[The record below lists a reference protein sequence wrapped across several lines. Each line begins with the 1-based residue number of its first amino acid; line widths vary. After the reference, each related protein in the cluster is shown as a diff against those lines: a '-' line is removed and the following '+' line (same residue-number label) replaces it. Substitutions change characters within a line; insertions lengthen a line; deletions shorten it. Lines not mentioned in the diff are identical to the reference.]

1 MRTVGI
7 FYDGSVY
14 TRRWLWTLLWAK
26 DEIKKLGYKIEF
38 VVFSQKLSDRDA
50 RRLENGTF
58 ETVLIAQHAG
68 FRKLP
73 IQQKSKFL
81 KYVKQYCRNLIWL
94 DTSDST
100 GTCNFEVLPYVDKY
114 LKKQLANDLSVYKQP
129 LYGGRLHSDY
139 FHRKFGVLDP
149 DVEKDIMAPLDD
161 RSIDKIGLSWNVGI
175 GNIESHG
182 LVHNI
187 FNRFLF
193 PYIPVKTNLYH
204 FISPLM
210 GERAIDVE
218 FQGSFTSLGV
228 GWQRNTASTMLSKR
242 SDLRVPSMEKRGS
255 YKAYF
260 RELTQSKCTLG
271 LFSFGEICYR
281 DFEAFIAGS
290 VLIKPDMS
298 HMRTW
303 PDWYIKDETYISVA
317 WDLSDLEQKIDQV
330 IGDWIHYRQVAAAA
344 QKRYQYFVGPAGKK
358 EFACR
363 FVDIVT

>member
-114 LKKQLANDLSVYKQP
+114 LKKHTVSIST
-129 LYGGRLHSDY
+129 RL
-139 FHRKFGVLDP
+139 
-149 DVEKDIMAPLDD
+149 MA
-161 RSIDKIGLSWNVGI
+161 
-175 GNIESHG
+175 
-182 LVHNI
+182 
-187 FNRFLF
+187 
-193 PYIPVKTNLYH
+193 
-204 FISPLM
+204 
-210 GERAIDVE
+210 
-218 FQGSFTSLGV
+218 
-228 GWQRNTASTMLSKR
+228 
-242 SDLRVPSMEKRGS
+242 
-255 YKAYF
+255 
-260 RELTQSKCTLG
+260 
-271 LFSFGEICYR
+271 
-281 DFEAFIAGS
+281 
-290 VLIKPDMS
+290 
-298 HMRTW
+298 
-303 PDWYIKDETYISVA
+303 
-317 WDLSDLEQKIDQV
+317 
-330 IGDWIHYRQVAAAA
+330 
-344 QKRYQYFVGPAGKK
+344 
-358 EFACR
+358 
-363 FVDIVT
+363 